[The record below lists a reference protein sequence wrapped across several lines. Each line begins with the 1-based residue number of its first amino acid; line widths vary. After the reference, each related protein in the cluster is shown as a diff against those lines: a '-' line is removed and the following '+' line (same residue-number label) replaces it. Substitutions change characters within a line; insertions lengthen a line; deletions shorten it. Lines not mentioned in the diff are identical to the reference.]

1 MEIETWPIDKLVF
14 YASNPRK
21 NDHVVDNMAAFIE
34 EYGFRVPVI
43 AKSDGL
49 VVDGHLRLKAAKKLG
64 IKEIPVV
71 LADDLSDTQ
80 IRGLRISI
88 NKSSELAEWDEEMLA
103 IELGV
108 LTADGFDVALTGFDI
123 DVHEFEGDM
132 DDDDEYTKKITAP
145 IYEPKNEKPPIH
157 ELFNSEKSDTLEK
170 EIRDSEDISEEEK
183 VFLIAA
189 ANRHTV
195 FNYQK
200 IADYYAN
207 SDKHI
212 QDIMEKSAL
221 VIIDFKKALQNGY
234 VKLSEEIAA
243 QYLEDYPDNE

>member
-80 IRGLRISI
+80 IRGLRLAI
-88 NKSSELAEWDEEMLA
+88 NKSAELASWDEDLVMKELEA
-103 IELGV
+103 LSIE
-108 LTADGFDVALTGFDI
+108 DFDIALTGFDLDGLKECPGI
-123 DVHEFEGDM
+123 SGGD
-132 DDDDEYTKKITAP
+132 E
-145 IYEPKNEKPPIH
+145 EPP
-157 ELFNSEKSDTLEK
+157 
-170 EIRDSEDISEEEK
+170 EDK
-183 VFLIAA
+183 
-189 ANRHTV
+189 
-195 FNYQK
+195 YQEQ
-200 IADYYAN
+200 YG
-207 SDKHI
+207 
-212 QDIMEKSAL
+212 
-221 VIIDFKKALQNGY
+221 VIIMCESESDQEKIFNEMTEQGY
-234 VKLSEEIAA
+234 NCRVVTT
-243 QYLEDYPDNE
+243 